1 MEVDRVSLVK
11 FGADLHQ
18 TLSQGLH
25 LIDFHFPN
33 DRPILIKPNLC
44 AEVDKTGASTTS
56 TPFIKALINIIL
68 EANRKATIRIIESN
82 SGGKKAEAAFTNLG
96 YTQLVHEF
104 QEQGFDVTLINLSEA
119 PLTTVVYEGLYFK
132 EISLPTILVEPKCLI
147 SVARAKLLSL
157 TTITCVMKNQIGCLA
172 RIRFKYHTQLDEVIV
187 DLNAVLK
194 PDLGIVDASVGQTE
208 SDSGKVIPLGVVVF
222 GRSPASV
229 DSVTA
234 RVMKFDPR
242 NIRHLTLAEE
252 RGLGSLNPVVIGE
265 SISAVA
271 VRVRAQH
278 TLIDDLVVWI
288 VRTGPEWFASFLEKV
303 FTFFGFY

>member
-1 MEVDRVSLVK
+1 MEVDRISLVK
-11 FGADLHQ
+11 SCVDLHQ
-18 TLSQGLH
+18 TLSQGLR
-25 LIDFHFPN
+25 LIDFHFPA

-44 AEVDKTGASTTS
+44 AEVDRTGASTTS
-56 TPFIKALINIIL
+56 ISFIKALINIIL
-68 EANRKATIRIIESN
+68 EEDRKATIRIIESN

-104 QEQGFDVTLINLSEA
+104 QEQGFDVSLINLSEA
-119 PLTTVVYEGLYFK
+119 PQTTVAYKGLYFK

-194 PDLGIVDASVGQTE
+194 PDLGIVDASVAQTE
-208 SDSGKVIPLGVVVF
+208 SDSGRIIPLGVVVF
-222 GRSPASV
+222 GRKPASV
-229 DSVTA
+229 DSVA
-234 RVMKFDPR
+234 AQVMKFDPR
-242 NIRHLTLAEE
+242 DIRHIALAEKQ
-252 RGLGSLNPVVIGE
+252 GLGSLNPVVIGE
-265 SISAVA
+265 SISDVA
-271 VRVRAQH
+271 VRVRGQQ
-278 TLIDDLVVWI
+278 TLIGNLVVWI
-288 VRTGPEWFASFLEKV
+288 VRNGSEGFASFLERV